1 MAIFALCSRP
11 IANRQIQ
18 SRLSVPGLVATCFE
32 GDRAGN
38 AVKELE
44 DIFAEKEG
52 NGRSSRESAPC
63 VGVCQLG
70 VVRDIKIQLPSA
82 DSTL

>member
-1 MAIFALCSRP
+1 M
-11 IANRQIQ
+11 
-18 SRLSVPGLVATCFE
+18 SVPGLVATCFE

-52 NGRSSRESAPC
+52 NGRSSR
-63 VGVCQLG
+63 VGVLENPRHG
-70 VVRDIKIQLPSA
+70 
-82 DSTL
+82 